1 MDFLSGYV
9 ETITIPIATD
19 KFASLKRI
27 SINLAIGFLQ
37 QNSII
42 YVLIAWF
49 IIFGIAKAS
58 KLDKRGFEIKPYSL
72 TYKNQNVQVLLSR
85 VLGRTE
91 RATRIFSNTSVVLGF
106 IMMGA
111 GFWYLIS
118 NLSNFFVKPES
129 FAEMTVLIPGVTI
142 QSGTNIAYFLLAVP
156 IVLVMHEGAHGIV
169 ATLEKIKIKT
179 GGFAVFIALF
189 AGFVEPDEEEF
200 AKAKKISRLRVIG
213 AGATSN
219 VIFSFIIAG
228 LLLFNPSFA
237 LIMPDGIRN
246 ILYTEPLG
254 VPVIS
259 VEPGSGAEKAG
270 LQKDDTITAINGVHI
285 SLPQDFAKVKL
296 KPGETVTVT
305 VTRSGQTLEIP
316 VVTTP
321 SKDDPQKGML
331 GIMRAALPSYQPVV
345 PYYIHWS
352 PEVFMFLL
360 WLWMLSFFIGIFNM
374 LPLPILDGGK
384 FIHSIIEKKM
394 PDGAVKG
401 TMLGLYVFTFLLFG
415 LNIALSAMKSG
426 FITI

>member
-1 MDFLSGYV
+1 MAF
-9 ETITIPIATD
+9 
-19 KFASLKRI
+19 
-27 SINLAIGFLQ
+27 GFLQ

-49 IIFGIAKAS
+49 IIFAIAKVS
-58 KLDKRGFEIKPYSL
+58 KLDKRGFEVKPYSI
-72 TYKNQNVQVLLSR
+72 TYKNQNVQLLLTR
-85 VLGRTE
+85 LLGRTE
-91 RATRIFSNTSVVLGF
+91 RATRIFSNASVVLGF

-118 NLSNFFVKPES
+118 NLSNFFVKPEA

-142 QSGTNIAYFLLAVP
+142 QSSSNIAYFLLAVP

-219 VIFSFIIAG
+219 IIFSFVVAG

-246 ILYTEPLG
+246 VLYSEPLG
-254 VPVIS
+254 VPIIS

-270 LQKDDTITAINGVHI
+270 LQKDDIITEINGIHI
-285 SLPQDFAKVKL
+285 ALPQDFAKVQL
-296 KPGETVTVT
+296 KPGDTATVTL
-305 VTRSGQTLEIP
+305 TRSGQTLQIP
-316 VVTTP
+316 VITTP

-331 GIMRAALPSYQPVV
+331 GIMRAALPSYQPIV

-394 PDGAVKG
+394 SEKALKG
-401 TMLGLYVFTFLLFG
+401 TMLSLYIFTFILFG
-415 LNIALSAMKSG
+415 LNIALSALKSG

>member
-1 MDFLSGYV
+1 M
-9 ETITIPIATD
+9 
-19 KFASLKRI
+19 
-27 SINLAIGFLQ
+27 
-37 QNSII
+37 
-42 YVLIAWF
+42 AWF
-49 IIFGIAKAS
+49 IIFAIAKVS

-72 TYKNQNVQVLLSR
+72 TYKNQNVQLLLTR
-85 VLGRTE
+85 LLGRTE
-91 RATRIFSNTSVVLGF
+91 RATRIFSNASVVLGF

-219 VIFSFIIAG
+219 VIFSFVIAG

-246 ILYTEPLG
+246 LLYSEPLG

-270 LQKDDTITAINGVHI
+270 LQKGDTITEINGIHI

-296 KPGETVTVT
+296 KPGDTATVT
-305 VTRSGQTLEIP
+305 VTRSGQTLQIP
-316 VVTTP
+316 VITTP

-384 FIHSIIEKKM
+384 FVHSIIEKKM
-394 PDGAVKG
+394 SDRALKG
-401 TMLGLYVFTFLLFG
+401 TMLSLYVVTFALFG
-415 LNIALSAMKSG
+415 LNIALSAVKSG

>member
-1 MDFLSGYV
+1 
-9 ETITIPIATD
+9 
-19 KFASLKRI
+19 
-27 SINLAIGFLQ
+27 LAFGFLQ

-49 IIFGIAKAS
+49 IVFVIAKVS
-58 KLDKRGFEIKPYSL
+58 KLDKRGFEVKPYSI
-72 TYKNQNVQVLLSR
+72 TYKNQNVQLLLTKL
-85 VLGRTE
+85 LGRTE
-91 RATRIFSNTSVVLGF
+91 RATRIFSNASVVLGF

-118 NLSNFFVKPES
+118 NLSNFFVKPEA

-142 QSGTNIAYFLLAVP
+142 QSSANIAYFLLAVP

-219 VIFSFIIAG
+219 VIFSFVIAG

-246 ILYTEPLG
+246 VLYSEPLG
-254 VPVIS
+254 VPIIS

-270 LQKDDTITAINGVHI
+270 LQKDDIITELNGVHI
-285 SLPQDFAKVKL
+285 ALPQDFAKVQL
-296 KPGETVTVT
+296 KPGDTATVTL
-305 VTRSGQTLEIP
+305 TRSGQTLQIP
-316 VVTTP
+316 VVITP

-384 FIHSIIEKKM
+384 FVHSIIEKRMSEK
-394 PDGAVKG
+394 ALKG
-401 TMLGLYVFTFLLFG
+401 TMLSLYTFTFILFA
-415 LNIALSAMKSG
+415 LNIALSALKSG

>member
-1 MDFLSGYV
+1 MAF
-9 ETITIPIATD
+9 
-19 KFASLKRI
+19 
-27 SINLAIGFLQ
+27 GFLQ

-42 YVLIAWF
+42 YVLIAWC
-49 IIFGIAKAS
+49 IIFAIAKVS
-58 KLDKRGFEIKPYSL
+58 KLDKRGFEVKPYSI
-72 TYKNQNVQVLLSR
+72 TYKNQNVQLLLTR
-85 VLGRTE
+85 LLGRTE
-91 RATRIFSNTSVVLGF
+91 RATRIFSNASVVLGF

-118 NLSNFFVKPES
+118 NLSNFFVKPEA

-142 QSGTNIAYFLLAVP
+142 QSSANIAYFLLAVP

-219 VIFSFIIAG
+219 VIFSFVIAG

-246 ILYTEPLG
+246 VLYSEPLG
-254 VPVIS
+254 VPIIS

-270 LQKDDTITAINGVHI
+270 LQKDDIITEINGVHI
-285 SLPQDFAKVKL
+285 ALPQDFAKVQL
-296 KPGETVTVT
+296 KPGDTAIVTL
-305 VTRSGQTLEIP
+305 TRSGQTLQIP
-316 VVTTP
+316 VITTP

-384 FIHSIIEKKM
+384 FVHSIIEKKM
-394 PDGAVKG
+394 SEKALKG
-401 TMLGLYVFTFLLFG
+401 TMLSLYTLTFILFA
-415 LNIALSAMKSG
+415 LNIALSALKSG

>member
-1 MDFLSGYV
+1 MAF
-9 ETITIPIATD
+9 E
-19 KFASLKRI
+19 F
-27 SINLAIGFLQ
+27 FQ
-37 QNSII
+37 HNSII

-49 IIFGIAKAS
+49 IIFGIAKIS
-58 KLDKRGFEIKPYSL
+58 KLDKRGFEVKPYSL
-72 TYKNQNVQVLLSR
+72 TYRNKNVQLVLSR
-85 VLGRTE
+85 ILGRTE
-91 RATRIFSNTSVVLGF
+91 RATRLFSNTSVVLGF

-118 NLSNFFVKPES
+118 NLSNFFVKPAS

-142 QSGTNIAYFLLAVP
+142 QSSTNIAYFLLAVP

-219 VIFSFIIAG
+219 VIFSFVIAG

-246 ILYTEPLG
+246 LLYSEPLG
-254 VPVIS
+254 VPVVS
-259 VEPGSGAEKAG
+259 VLPDSGAQKAG
-270 LQKDDTITAINGVHI
+270 MQKNDIITEINGIHI
-285 SLPQDFAKVKL
+285 ALPQDFAKVKL
-296 KPGETVTVT
+296 KPGETAMVT
-305 VTRSGQTLEIP
+305 VTRSNQTLHIP
-316 VVTTP
+316 VLTTA
-321 SKDDPQKGML
+321 SKDNPKVGML

-352 PEVFMFLL
+352 PSAFMFLL

-384 FIHSIIEKKM
+384 FVHSIIEKTISER
-394 PDGAVKG
+394 ALKG
-401 TMLGLYVFTFLLFG
+401 TMIGLYAFTFILFG
-415 LNIALSAMKSG
+415 LNIALSALKSG

>member
-1 MDFLSGYV
+1 MAF
-9 ETITIPIATD
+9 
-19 KFASLKRI
+19 
-27 SINLAIGFLQ
+27 GFLQ

-49 IIFGIAKAS
+49 IIFAIAKVS
-58 KLDKRGFEIKPYSL
+58 KLDKRGFEVKPYSI
-72 TYKNQNVQVLLSR
+72 TYKNQNVQLLLTR
-85 VLGRTE
+85 LLGRTE
-91 RATRIFSNTSVVLGF
+91 RATRIFSNASVVLGF

-118 NLSNFFVKPES
+118 NLSNFFVKPEA

-142 QSGTNIAYFLLAVP
+142 QSSSNIAYFLLAVP

-219 VIFSFIIAG
+219 IIFSFVIAG

-237 LIMPDGIRN
+237 LIIPDGIRN
-246 ILYTEPLG
+246 VFYSEPLG
-254 VPVIS
+254 VPIIS

-270 LQKDDTITAINGVHI
+270 LQKDDIITEINGIHI
-285 SLPQDFAKVKL
+285 ALPQDFAKVQL
-296 KPGETVTVT
+296 KPGDTATVTL
-305 VTRSGQTLEIP
+305 TRSGQTLQIP
-316 VVTTP
+316 VITTP

-394 PDGAVKG
+394 SEKALKG
-401 TMLGLYVFTFLLFG
+401 TMLSLYIFTFILFG
-415 LNIALSAMKSG
+415 LNIALSALKSG

>member
-1 MDFLSGYV
+1 MAWCIV
-9 ETITIPIATD
+9 
-19 KFASLKRI
+19 FA
-27 SINLAIGFLQ
+27 
-37 QNSII
+37 
-42 YVLIAWF
+42 
-49 IIFGIAKAS
+49 IAKVS
-58 KLDKRGFEIKPYSL
+58 RLDKRGFEVKPYSI
-72 TYKNQNVQVLLSR
+72 TYKNQNVQLLLTR
-85 VLGRTE
+85 LLGRTE
-91 RATRIFSNTSVVLGF
+91 RATRIFSNVSVVLGF

-118 NLSNFFVKPES
+118 NLSNFFVKPEA

-142 QSGTNIAYFLLAVP
+142 QSSSNIAYFLLAVP
-156 IVLVMHEGAHGIV
+156 IVLIMHEGAHGIV

-200 AKAKKISRLRVIG
+200 AKAKKMSRLRVIG

-219 VIFSFIIAG
+219 VIFSFVIAG

-246 ILYTEPLG
+246 VLYSEPLG
-254 VPVIS
+254 VPIIS

-270 LQKDDTITAINGVHI
+270 LQKDDIITGINGVHI
-285 SLPQDFAKVKL
+285 ALPQDFSKVQL
-296 KPGETVTVT
+296 KPGDTATVTL
-305 VTRSGQTLEIP
+305 TRSGQTLQIP
-316 VVTTP
+316 VITTP

-384 FIHSIIEKKM
+384 FVHSIIEKKM
-394 PDGAVKG
+394 SEKALKG
-401 TMLGLYVFTFLLFG
+401 TMLSLYVFTFILFG
-415 LNIALSAMKSG
+415 LNIALSAFKSG

>member
-1 MDFLSGYV
+1 M
-9 ETITIPIATD
+9 
-19 KFASLKRI
+19 
-27 SINLAIGFLQ
+27 
-37 QNSII
+37 I

-49 IIFGIAKAS
+49 IIFAIAKVS

-72 TYKNQNVQVLLSR
+72 TYKNQNVQLLLTR
-85 VLGRTE
+85 LLGKTE

-118 NLSNFFVKPES
+118 NLSNFFVKPAS

-142 QSGTNIAYFLLAVP
+142 QSSANIAYFLLAVP

-219 VIFSFIIAG
+219 IIFSFVIAG

-254 VPVIS
+254 VPIIS

-270 LQKDDTITAINGVHI
+270 LQKDDIITGINGIHI
-285 SLPQDFAKVKL
+285 SLPQDFSKVTL
-296 KPGETVTVT
+296 KPGDTATVALI
-305 VTRSGQTLEIP
+305 RSGQNLQIP
-316 VVTTP
+316 VVVSP
-321 SKDDPQKGML
+321 SKDDPSKGML

-352 PEVFMFLL
+352 PEIFMFLL

-384 FIHSIIEKKM
+384 FVHSIIEKKM
-394 PDGAVKG
+394 SEKALKI
-401 TMLGLYVFTFLLFG
+401 TMLSLYVFTFVLFG
-415 LNIALSAMKSG
+415 LNIALSALKSG

>member
-1 MDFLSGYV
+1 M
-9 ETITIPIATD
+9 
-19 KFASLKRI
+19 
-27 SINLAIGFLQ
+27 
-37 QNSII
+37 
-42 YVLIAWF
+42 AWF
-49 IIFGIAKAS
+49 IIFAIAKVS

-72 TYKNQNVQVLLSR
+72 TYKNQNIQLLLTR
-85 VLGRTE
+85 LLGRTE

-142 QSGTNIAYFLLAVP
+142 QSGANIAYFLLAVP

-219 VIFSFIIAG
+219 VIFSFVIAG

-237 LIMPDGIRN
+237 LIMPDGIRS

-254 VPVIS
+254 VPIIS

-270 LQKDDTITAINGVHI
+270 LQKGDTITGINGIHI

-296 KPGETVTVT
+296 KPGDTATVT
-305 VTRSGQTLEIP
+305 VTRSGQTLQIP
-316 VVTTP
+316 VITTP
-321 SKDDPQKGML
+321 SKDDPQKGMI

-384 FIHSIIEKKM
+384 FVHSIIEKKM
-394 PDGAVKG
+394 SDRALKG
-401 TMLGLYVFTFLLFG
+401 TMLSLYVVTFALFG
-415 LNIALSAMKSG
+415 LNIALSALKSG

>member
-1 MDFLSGYV
+1 MAF
-9 ETITIPIATD
+9 
-19 KFASLKRI
+19 
-27 SINLAIGFLQ
+27 GFFQ

-49 IIFGIAKAS
+49 IIFGVAKAA

-72 TYKNQNVQVLLSR
+72 TYKNKDVQMLLTR
-85 VLGRTE
+85 LLGRTE

-118 NLSNFFVKPES
+118 NLSNFFVKPDS

-142 QSGTNIAYFLLAVP
+142 QSSANILYFLLAVP

-219 VIFSFIIAG
+219 VIFSFVIAG

-246 ILYTEPLG
+246 VLYTEPLG
-254 VPVIS
+254 VPVIQ
-259 VEPGSGAEKAG
+259 VEPGSGAEKSG
-270 LQKDDTITAINGVHI
+270 MQKDDVITAINGVHI
-285 SLPQDFAKVKL
+285 ALPQDFAKVKL
-296 KPGETVTVT
+296 KPGDTATVT
-305 VTRSGQTLEIP
+305 VTRNGQTLDLP
-316 VVTTP
+316 VVVTA

-384 FIHSIIEKKM
+384 FVHSIIEKKM
-394 PDGAVKG
+394 SDKALKG
-401 TMLGLYVFTFLLFG
+401 TMMSLYVVTFLLFG
-415 LNIALSAMKSG
+415 LNIGLSAVKSG

>member
-1 MDFLSGYV
+1 MAF
-9 ETITIPIATD
+9 
-19 KFASLKRI
+19 
-27 SINLAIGFLQ
+27 GFLQ

-49 IIFGIAKAS
+49 IIFAIAKVS
-58 KLDKRGFEIKPYSL
+58 KLDKRGFEVKPYSI
-72 TYKNQNVQVLLSR
+72 TYKNQNVQLLLTKL
-85 VLGRTE
+85 LGRTE
-91 RATRIFSNTSVVLGF
+91 RATRIFSNASVVLGF

-118 NLSNFFVKPES
+118 NLSNFFVKPEA

-142 QSGTNIAYFLLAVP
+142 QSSSNIAYFLLAVP

-219 VIFSFIIAG
+219 IIFSFVIAG

-246 ILYTEPLG
+246 VLYSEPLG
-254 VPVIS
+254 VPIIS

-270 LQKDDTITAINGVHI
+270 LQKDDIITEINGIHI
-285 SLPQDFAKVKL
+285 ALPQDFAKVQL
-296 KPGETVTVT
+296 KPGDTATVTL
-305 VTRSGQTLEIP
+305 TRSGQTLQIP
-316 VVTTP
+316 VITTP

-394 PDGAVKG
+394 SEKALKG
-401 TMLGLYVFTFLLFG
+401 TMLSLYIFTFILFG
-415 LNIALSAMKSG
+415 LNIALSALKSG